1 MIGGL
6 SFEALQSGLTA
17 SDKAVAADLHLAAWR
32 DYRTSRGRSG
42 FTPRDFA
49 SAQAEAKKFRRWAKQ
64 LARFR
69 NSRSDPAAASEAAIC
84 PVRRYFFAG
93 CSVS

>member
-32 DYRTSRGRSG
+32 DYRASRGRSG

-49 SAQAEAKKFRRWAKQ
+49 SA
-64 LARFR
+64 
-69 NSRSDPAAASEAAIC
+69 
-84 PVRRYFFAG
+84 
-93 CSVS
+93 